1 MKLYKNL
8 AILLTSVLLF
18 GLATLTS
25 THSPTSA
32 RASPPGKGGFDPV
45 PIQAGRLDLDSSTG
59 SVVQAELAE
68 DASLVSAAPAEETAP
83 AVKRDDPAPT
93 PIRLTASGGKTFK
106 IVPNSVI
113 APHDLLLIGSPTQN
127 DLTGQEIDATGS
139 TSITFEDFESSF
151 PTGLWTRSGTHQWDD
166 VNCLPVAGSRSAWP
180 AADVANPCNG
190 ANYPNNMDSLLK
202 YGPFSL
208 ADAQSAS
215 LDFFFRMVSES
226 CTPIIACDYLFWG
239 VSTNGTNFFGDFAAG
254 DYTGGPFPNGYN
266 FASLDLSYLAGESQV
281 WIGFAFVSDGSFVA
295 QGPFIDLIS
304 LRKNSD
310 ARTYLTYEDF
320 EVTEFPNPTW
330 ESFDLDGTEN
340 GEYYWDD
347 VSVVGQGGSSC
358 PPRSG
363 DWSIWPAD
371 EGADGLN
378 PCAGDDYANNMISW
392 MIHGPFSLADASE
405 AWVDFYFRNQSEV
418 GYDFLFWGASSDGFT
433 FYGPPGNTGTYVQG
447 PHDNGY
453 NLMRLNLSNVPD
465 LGDLR
470 GQPTVWLAFIFESD
484 SSNIIGGPPF
494 QGPFID
500 DVSVVV
506 ERTAFNEL
514 FLPIVFKIPQPTI
527 PKTNLFINNQTGGV
541 ITNYKVLNPK
551 LNGVSIPDII
561 CANIPA
567 GATRFDCH
575 ATFDTGTYGVSS
587 TNTCNPPTTTGQVT
601 FNPGDDVRLIRCL
614 SNP

>member
-8 AILLTSVLLF
+8 AILLAAALLF
-18 GLATLTS
+18 GLAS
-25 THSPTSA
+25 TTNIGSPTPA
-32 RASPPGKGGFDPV
+32 GASPSGKGGFGPV
-45 PIQAGRLDLDSSTG
+45 PIQAGRLTVDSSTG
-59 SVVQAELAE
+59 NIIQAELAQNNE
-68 DASLVSAAPAEETAP
+68 SLAPATSVEEITPVVKHDEP
-83 AVKRDDPAPT
+83 AST
-93 PIRLTASGGKTFK
+93 PLELAEVGGKTLK
-106 IVPNSVI
+106 IIPDSAI
-113 APHDLLLIGSPTQN
+113 AAHDLLIGNPAQS
-127 DLTGQEIDATGS
+127 DLTGQEISAASS
-139 TSITFEDFESSF
+139 TLIKLEDFEGSF
-151 PTGLWTRSGTHQWDD
+151 PTGLWTRSGTHQWDA
-166 VNCLPVAGSRSAWP
+166 VNCFPVEGSRSVWP
-180 AADVANPCNG
+180 AANVENPCSG
-190 ANYPNNMDSLLK
+190 TNYPNNMDSLLK

-226 CTPIIACDYLFWG
+226 CTPITACDFLFWG
-239 VSTNGTNFFGDFAAG
+239 ASTNGTNFIGDFAAG
-254 DYTGGPFPNGYN
+254 THISGPFGNGYN

-281 WIGFAFVSDGSFVA
+281 WVGFAFVSDDSVAA
-295 QGPFIDLIS
+295 QGPFIDLVS

-310 ARTYLTYEDF
+310 TRVYLTDETF
-320 EVTEFPNPTW
+320 EVAEFPNPAW
-330 ESFDLDGTEN
+330 ESLDLDGLAN

-347 VSVVGQGGSSC
+347 VSTTQGPYC
-358 PPRSG
+358 PPYSG
-363 DWSIWPAD
+363 NWSMWPAD
-371 EGADGLN
+371 EGANGLN
-378 PCAGDDYANNMISW
+378 PCAGDDYANDMNSW
-392 MIHGPFSLADASE
+392 LIHGPFSLAGASE
-405 AWVDFYFRNQSEV
+405 AWVDFYFRNQSEP
-418 GYDFLFWGASSDGFT
+418 GYDFLFWGASSNGFD

-447 PHDNGY
+447 PHNNGY
-453 NLMRLNLSNVPD
+453 NLMRLNLGNVPG

-506 ERTAFNEL
+506 ERTSVTGV
-514 FLPIVFKIPQPTI
+514 FLPIVLKGPESTI

-551 LNGVSIPDII
+551 LNGAPIPDII

-575 ATFDTGTYGVSS
+575 ATFDTGPYQVSS

-601 FNPGDDVRLIRCL
+601 FKPGDDVRLIRCL